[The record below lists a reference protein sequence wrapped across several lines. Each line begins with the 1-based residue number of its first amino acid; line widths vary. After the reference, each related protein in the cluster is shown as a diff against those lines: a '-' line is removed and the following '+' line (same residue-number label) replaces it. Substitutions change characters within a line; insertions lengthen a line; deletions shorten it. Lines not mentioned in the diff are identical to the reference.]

1 MTSSVDEIK
10 VKIGC
15 FIDSAL
21 KKEIPWNVVENF
33 LDEVTSSLVRSKQII
48 KILLRIIQ
56 DNQPLIFGK
65 GIEKDNKPNEFEE
78 IEYKES
84 NAQKKV
90 AKDDLVNNDFQLV
103 DRLSNQ
109 LYSFVGE
116 DIEDEPDNDSLIY
129 NTANDSVQEYNT
141 EVEIIER
148 ECQLESENKLSQEQD
163 DENMISDR
171 PNLPKD
177 DSFIDSDFEGFGN
190 IIHSDDLNNI
200 ELVEEFKDQLYT
212 FIGND
217 NETYDKG
224 KIHEADANDQLI
236 EQNGDQEQRNIGKQD
251 RKKQFRCTFC
261 QKCFKHSRSMKIHE
275 RIHTG
280 EVPFECKTCNNKFKQ
295 IGHLKRH
302 EIIHTGEM
310 PFECETCKK
319 RFNRKENLKNHERI
333 HTGEV
338 PFECKTCKKRF
349 KENSKLKIHERMFHT
364 GEKPYICKTCNKG
377 FAQSCD
383 LKKHERI
390 HTGERPFQ
398 CKTCE
403 KVFTHS
409 SNWRVHERTHSGEK

>member
-78 IEYKES
+78 IFKDSSEIEYNES

-349 KENSKLKIHERMFHT
+349 TQANSLKRHELIHTGELPYECKTCKKRFKRMESLKTHESFHT
-364 GEKPYICKTCNKG
+364 GEKPH
-377 FAQSCD
+377 QS
-383 LKKHERI
+383 R
-390 HTGERPFQ
+390 TR
-398 CKTCE
+398 
-403 KVFTHS
+403 
-409 SNWRVHERTHSGEK
+409 RRHERTNGDKPFKIQ